1 MIEYRNKI
9 PTVKEF
15 NYLTEKVGWGKRSN
29 KVVKE
34 ALKNTLSAICVYDNE
49 KIIGSARIIGD
60 KTIFLYVCD
69 VMVVPE
75 YQGKKVGTEIMKKI
89 VEIINENKKINHNI
103 RVYLGASKGKED
115 FYKKF
120 GFKTRQE
127 ADLGEGMIFLN

>member
-15 NYLTEKVGWGKRSN
+15 NYLNEKVGWGKRSN

-49 KIIGSARIIGD
+49 EIIGSARIIGD

-75 YQGKKVGTEIMKKI
+75 YQCKKIGTEIMKKI
-89 VEIINENKKINHNI
+89 VEIINEYKKINPNI

-127 ADLGEGMIFLN
+127 ADLGEGMIFFD